1 MNFLTLLITFS
12 KYVRITKNGKNGGG
26 CLFLNMIPPI
36 SIVHEYLICFYK
48 MTSNIEKLEATQ
60 VTVCENC
67 FHFLPISHQCLFH
80 HLFLPILIN
89 LHLNRLY
96 CVIYWLYFN
105 RCKGTFDVLLQPI

>member
-12 KYVRITKNGKNGGG
+12 KYVRITKNGTNGG
-26 CLFLNMIPPI
+26 CLFLNMIPRI
-36 SIVHEYLICFYK
+36 LIVHEYLICFYK

-67 FHFLPISHQCLFH
+67 FHFLSISHQCLFH